1 MTRQRVGNG
10 KGIGMGE
17 RDALGRVGPRDDD
30 DEPLATLSLLHCVN
44 ISF

>member
-1 MTRQRVGNG
+1 M
-10 KGIGMGE
+10 GME
-17 RDALGRVGPRDDD
+17 LEWEWELSLDDD

>member
-1 MTRQRVGNG
+1 MARQRVGNG
-10 KGIGMGE
+10 KGIGMGV
-17 RDALGRVGPRDDD
+17 GVGPRDDD